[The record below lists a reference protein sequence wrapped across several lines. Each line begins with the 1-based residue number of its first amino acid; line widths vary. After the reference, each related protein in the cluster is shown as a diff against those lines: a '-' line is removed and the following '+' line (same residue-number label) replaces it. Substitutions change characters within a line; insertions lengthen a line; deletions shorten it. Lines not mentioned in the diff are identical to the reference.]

1 MAVAQQSKPKWVD
14 PDSMWDD
21 DDEPKVVEMRPE
33 MNIDRF
39 HNHEDM
45 SSEAMAKAISDLQ
58 ATVVALDGRLSGI
71 EGSAAGGAHAA
82 KDLGVSMVK
91 MGDALSKRM
100 KLLED
105 SAAAAA
111 EAEAEARAKAEAEAE
126 VAEPATV
133 EEASLFAPII
143 KPKGKEKTLVLTVG
157 LGAVILAAIAGLVLL
172 HPQPSASRVTPP
184 AQVLYSPSA
193 PAPN

>member
-33 MNIDRF
+33 TNIDRF

-58 ATVVALDGRLSGI
+58 ATVEALDGRLSGV
-71 EGSAAGGAHAA
+71 EGSAAGGANAA

-111 EAEAEARAKAEAEAE
+111 EAAAEARAKAEAEL
-126 VAEPATV
+126 AEPATV
-133 EEASLFAPII
+133 EEANLFAPIV
-143 KPKGKEKTLVLTVG
+143 KPQGKEKTLVLTVG